1 MFMNPLISEI
11 AIDCVINRT
20 LIPKLTNIKVSNK
33 PPSKYL
39 TEVIAKNKDITKA
52 LRSHMLN
59 TDLLT
64 GDYDK
69 MYDYFLAER
78 AGTIFAAIDE
88 NVTVMRTSILNQFA
102 MS

>member
-1 MFMNPLISEI
+1 
-11 AIDCVINRT
+11 
-20 LIPKLTNIKVSNK
+20 
-33 PPSKYL
+33 
-39 TEVIAKNKDITKA
+39 
-52 LRSHMLN
+52 
-59 TDLLT
+59 
-64 GDYDK
+64 